1 MLLATVG
8 GAGLYDPRPM
18 AQSGDTKGHGL
29 REYVQRTLIAVG
41 LTSAVVLTGFL
52 VWSAA
57 GALLL
62 IFSGVLFGVFLHTLA
77 AALGRAIRLPRAGL
91 ALAVLALAALLG
103 GVGLLLAPRI
113 AAQVDQLATGLP
125 QAVGRLEGWLSR
137 YRWGEQL
144 IERTPFVDG
153 VSLPTFDAVSRLTG
167 TFSTLF
173 NLLTNAV
180 FVLFIGL
187 FTAADPGG
195 YRDGLVGLVPPGARA
210 RAREVLSQVW
220 RALRGW
226 LLSKLL
232 AMVLVGLLTGVGLA
246 VLGMP
251 FALTLGLLAGLFELI
266 PFVGPVLAAVPA
278 LLVAL
283 TQSPWQI
290 LYVALLFLIVQQLEG
305 NFITPLVYKRT
316 VALPPVLTLAAVL
329 VMGTLFGLLG
339 LFVATPL
346 LAAALVLVRTLYQQ
360 DMLGD
365 PPTDRGS

>member
-1 MLLATVG
+1 M
-8 GAGLYDPRPM
+8 
-18 AQSGDTKGHGL
+18 
-29 REYVQRTLIAVG
+29 
-41 LTSAVVLTGFL
+41 
-52 VWSAA
+52 
-57 GALLL
+57 
-62 IFSGVLFGVFLHTLA
+62 
-77 AALGRAIRLPRAGL
+77 
-91 ALAVLALAALLG
+91 
-103 GVGLLLAPRI
+103 
-113 AAQVDQLATGLP
+113 
-125 QAVGRLEGWLSR
+125 
-137 YRWGEQL
+137 
-144 IERTPFVDG
+144 
-153 VSLPTFDAVSRLTG
+153 RLTG

-210 RAREVLSQVW
+210 RAREVLFQVW

-226 LLSKLL
+226 LLGKLL

-278 LLVAL
+278 LLIAL

-305 NFITPLVYKRT
+305 NLITPLVYKRT

-346 LAAALVLVRTLYQQ
+346 LAAALVIVRTLYQQ